1 MPVQSSVVVGHIK
14 AIYRYP
20 VKSMRGEPLDMARL
34 GFRGLSGDRRF
45 AFIQTANT
53 SGFPWLT
60 GRQYPGLVRYTP
72 SFAEP
77 SIPHKSAVRVL
88 TPDGMDLPL
97 DSPLLRER
105 LEQASQRKVHLLHLD
120 FNRTYDIAEVSLIS
134 TGTLTCLSNLVGRP
148 LEPLRFRPNIV
159 IETLP
164 DLGAYPENEWVGGTL
179 ALGAE
184 ADAPRVR
191 VQFRDPR
198 CKMVDINP
206 ETGIFEPGALSAMI
220 HTRATEA
227 GVYGAVVQ
235 PGAVM
240 VGAPVSLLTS

>member
-1 MPVQSSVVVGHIK
+1 MPAQLGVVVGHIA

-20 VKSMRGEPLDMARL
+20 VKSMRGEPLDAARL
-34 GFRGLSGDRRF
+34 GIRGLAGDRRF

-60 GRQYPGLVRYTP
+60 ARQYPGLVRYTP
-72 SFAEP
+72 TFTEP
-77 SIPHKSAVRVL
+77 SLPHKSAVRVR

-105 LEQASQRKVHLLHLD
+105 LEQASQRMIQLLHLD
-120 FNRTYDIAEVSLIS
+120 FNRTYDIAEVSLIT
-134 TGTLTCLSNLVGRP
+134 TGMLACLSALAGRP

-164 DLGAYPENEWVGGTL
+164 GLGAYPESEWVGGTL
-179 ALGAE
+179 ALGAA
-184 ADAPRVR
+184 ADAPHVR

-198 CKMVDINP
+198 CKMVDVNP
-206 ETGIFEPGALSAMI
+206 ETGVSEPGVLSAMVR
-220 HTRATEA
+220 TRATEA
-227 GVYGAVVQ
+227 GVYGAIVQ
-235 PGAVM
+235 PGSVM